1 MQRESRTRHKAP
13 RQYIPG
19 TEASPVKTKA
29 VQENTHSIPEAVNNN
44 SVTESFNR
52 PNAAV
57 ISSAAQKKETNQKR
71 SRKLI
76 TQEAEI
82 TENAGGI
89 QENGLTVK
97 PSSLRFEKGK
107 ETRSSSLKFNKS
119 KPTQKYMPF
128 AQAATTLLKPS
139 HQTEEPSQKDF
150 NSANDI
156 LKAAESTA
164 FKTGSL
170 IQRVQPRP
178 ISRTSIPT
186 QQLQGQSLRQQS
198 GIAHSAKVSPHK
210 SKNLVMHF
218 LQKQRIKLEYA
229 KALRVSSSL
238 KTSST
243 QKTAKLGLKKVVE
256 KATQL
261 VRSRAG
267 LYASLVLVLLLL
279 VGSVATFAFSAT
291 TFMGG
296 SIVGGLAESIRG
308 SEGMVEV
315 ARSQLGQVGGEPYW
329 SWYGFPSRVEWCAI
343 FVSWVADQNGL
354 ISEGLFPKF
363 AGCSFGESWFKS
375 NNLWQDRGYC
385 PAPGEIIFY
394 DWDGDAFPDHVGIVE
409 SCDGSTVYTI
419 EGNWADSVHTDSY
432 PVNNHYIF
440 GYGTPEYYE

>member
-1 MQRESRTRHKAP
+1 MQKKSRSRPKATYKYNP
-13 RQYIPG
+13 DSEAGKVI
-19 TEASPVKTKA
+19 TEAAHK
-29 VQENTHSIPEAVNNN
+29 NTESIPETVKNRTG
-44 SVTESFNR
+44 TESLNQ
-52 PNAAV
+52 PISAV
-57 ISSAAQKKETNQKR
+57 PSPPAQIKNVSQKR
-71 SRKLI
+71 SRKVIAQDYGL
-76 TQEAEI
+76 
-82 TENAGGI
+82 TENADGL
-89 QENGLTVK
+89 QEKGLTAK
-97 PSSLRFEKGK
+97 PSILRFEKDS
-107 ETRSSSLKFNKS
+107 EIPPSPLKFNRTK
-119 KPTQKYMPF
+119 QIQNINHF
-128 AQAATTLLKPS
+128 AKVANTLLKPK
-139 HQTEEPSQKDF
+139 HQTEETSQQDF

-156 LKAAESTA
+156 FKAAEITA

-170 IQRVQPRP
+170 IQRVQPRS

-243 QKTAKLGLKKVVE
+243 QKTASLGLKKVVE

-375 NNLWQDRGYC
+375 NSLWQDRGYC

-440 GYGTPEYYE
+440 GYGTPEYNE

>member
-1 MQRESRTRHKAP
+1 MQKKSRSRPKATYQSNP
-13 RQYIPG
+13 VSEAG
-19 TEASPVKTKA
+19 AVMTEAANK
-29 VQENTHSIPEAVNNN
+29 NTGSIPEPLKNS
-44 SVTESFNR
+44 SVTESLNQ
-52 PNAAV
+52 PTAPV
-57 ISSAAQKKETNQKR
+57 TSSAAQKKETHQKR

-76 TQEAEI
+76 TQETEI
-82 TENAGGI
+82 TESAGGI
-89 QENGLTVK
+89 QEKGLTAK
-97 PSSLRFEKGK
+97 ISSLRFEKAK
-107 ETRSSSLKFNKS
+107 VTPSSSLKFNKS
-119 KPTQKYMPF
+119 KPTQKYKPF

-156 LKAAESTA
+156 LKIAESTA

-170 IQRVQPRP
+170 IKRVQTRP

-243 QKTAKLGLKKVVE
+243 QKTASLGLKKVVE

-375 NNLWQDRGYC
+375 NSLWQDRGYC

-440 GYGTPEYYE
+440 GYGTPEYNE

>member
-1 MQRESRTRHKAP
+1 MQKKSRSRPKATY
-13 RQYIPG
+13 QYIPVSEAG
-19 TEASPVKTKA
+19 TVMTEAPHK
-29 VQENTHSIPEAVNNN
+29 NTESIPETVKNRT
-44 SVTESFNR
+44 VTESLNQ
-52 PNAAV
+52 P
-57 ISSAAQKKETNQKR
+57 ISAMPSPPTQTKNVSQKQ
-71 SRKLI
+71 SRKVI
-76 TQEAEI
+76 TQDDVL
-82 TENAGGI
+82 TEKAHGA
-89 QENGLTVK
+89 QEKGLTAK
-97 PSSLRFEKGK
+97 PSILRFEKDS
-107 ETRSSSLKFNKS
+107 EIPPSPLKFKRTKQIQNLNR
-119 KPTQKYMPF
+119 F
-128 AQAATTLLKPS
+128 AQVAKTLVKPR
-139 HQTEEPSQKDF
+139 HQTEETSQQDF

-170 IQRVQPRP
+170 IQRVQTRP

-198 GIAHSAKVSPHK
+198 SIAHSAKVSPHK
-210 SKNLVMHF
+210 SKNPVMHF
-218 LQKQRIKLEYA
+218 LQKQRIKMEYA
-229 KALRVSSSL
+229 KALRASSSL
-238 KTSST
+238 KTSTT

-261 VRSRAG
+261 VRSRAA

-279 VGSVATFAFSAT
+279 VGSVASFAFSAT

-296 SIVGGLAESIRG
+296 SIVGGLAESLRG

-329 SWYGFPSRVEWCAI
+329 SWYGFPYRVEWCAI

-363 AGCSFGESWFKS
+363 AGCSLGESWFKS
-375 NNLWQDRGYC
+375 NNLWQDGGYC

-419 EGNWADSVHTDSY
+419 EGNWADSVHTDSF
-432 PVNNHYIF
+432 PVNSHYIF
-440 GYGTPEYYE
+440 GYGTPDFNE

>member
-1 MQRESRTRHKAP
+1 MQKKSRSRPKATYQSNP
-13 RQYIPG
+13 VSEAG
-19 TEASPVKTKA
+19 AVMTEAANK
-29 VQENTHSIPEAVNNN
+29 NTGSIPEPLKNS
-44 SVTESFNR
+44 SVTESLNQ
-52 PNAAV
+52 PTAPV
-57 ISSAAQKKETNQKR
+57 TSSAAQKKETHQKR

-76 TQEAEI
+76 TQETEI
-82 TENAGGI
+82 TESAGGI
-89 QENGLTVK
+89 QEKGLTAK
-97 PSSLRFEKGK
+97 ISSLRFEKAK
-107 ETRSSSLKFNKS
+107 VTPSSSLKFNKS
-119 KPTQKYMPF
+119 KPTQKYKPF

-156 LKAAESTA
+156 LKIAESTA

-170 IQRVQPRP
+170 IKRVQPGP
-178 ISRTSIPT
+178 TSRTSIPT

-243 QKTAKLGLKKVVE
+243 QKTASLGLKKVVE

-375 NNLWQDRGYC
+375 NSLWQDRGYC

-440 GYGTPEYYE
+440 GYGTPEYNE